1 MKKLLSALMISSVLL
16 MTANAAHAGRAPCSG
31 KKGGVS
37 HCSSSGKFIC
47 NDGSVSKSKK
57 ICRSN

>member
-1 MKKLLSALMISSVLL
+1 MKKMMVILATIAIVFISLPSY
-16 MTANAAHAGRAPCSG
+16 AKNYPCSG

-37 HCSSSGKFIC
+37 HCSPNGKFIC

-57 ICRSN
+57 ICSK

>member
-37 HCSSSGKFIC
+37 HCSGGKFIC

-57 ICRSN
+57 ICKA